1 MTETTAGREG
11 FIRGALSRTLA
22 TLETISSVVIFIMM
36 ILTFIDVIGRYV
48 FHKPI
53 FGGTE
58 IIAALLALTIFSG
71 LGVINAR
78 DDHITVELFEGPV
91 SRLVSPVLYEIIIQA
106 FSVLAMGLV
115 AFVLF
120 EHAWEA
126 YHIGKLTEVLEMP
139 VYYTTGTVAVFAV
152 ISLVSQITGVVL
164 KISDLISG
172 NASDAS

>member
-1 MTETTAGREG
+1 MTTAPAPKGAVRSALGR
-11 FIRGALSRTLA
+11 AVT
-22 TLETISSVVIFIMM
+22 TLETISSVVILIMM

-78 DDHITVELFEGPV
+78 DDHITVELFEGWFR
-91 SRLVSPVLYEIIIQA
+91 RLLGPFAYEVIIQL
-106 FSVLAMGLV
+106 FSVAIMLLIAI
-115 AFVLF
+115 VLF

-126 YHIGKLTEVLEMP
+126 YEIGKLTEVLEMP
-139 VYYTTGTVAVFAV
+139 VYYITGTVAVFAV
-152 ISLVSQITGVVL
+152 ISAISQIVGVIL
-164 KISDLISG
+164 KIQDVR
-172 NASDAS
+172 AQKTD